1 MAVKRRLKKSVKYG
15 IIILIGLIVI
25 AVAVLIIQ
33 DKKRKHE
40 KWINSYEYKLT
51 EKGYNGEEVEY
62 LLRQDD
68 KIKDTLL
75 EKEYN
80 EKIIPFLKEKYFILK
95 NLDTYLNYYIKNNSL
110 SLEEIVSIVNVG
122 ANNDHYDNANKT
134 NTNNYN
140 QMIVNKYNYLTEE
153 FEAKEIVDVKNWY
166 CYGENKAN
174 KEAYEHFIDM
184 FNAAKDQNLKIIIS
198 SGYRAYQ
205 DQKETYDDYVDR
217 YGAKKADSLA
227 ARPGYSEHETGLA
240 LDITT
245 GGATKDTFDSTD
257 EFKWLQENS
266 YKYGFI
272 LRYPKG
278 KEKIT
283 GFDYEPWHYR
293 YVGIELAEKVYK
305 SGLTYDEYYAYY
317 LAN

>member
-15 IIILIGLIVI
+15 IFILIGLIAITI
-25 AVAVLIIQ
+25 AVLYFQ
-33 DKKRKHE
+33 NKKKEHE
-40 KWINSYEYKLT
+40 RWINSYEYKLT

-62 LLRQDD
+62 LLKQDNI
-68 KIKDTLL
+68 IKDTLL
-75 EKEYN
+75 EREYN
-80 EKIIPFLKEKYFILK
+80 EKIIPLLKEKYFILK

-122 ANNDHYDNANKT
+122 ANNDHYDYVNETKT
-134 NTNNYN
+134 DNYN
-140 QMIVNKYNYLTEE
+140 QMIVNKYNYLKEE

-174 KEAYEHFIDM
+174 KEAYEHFIEM
-184 FNAAKDQNLKIIIS
+184 FNAAKESNLKIVIS
-198 SGYRAYQ
+198 SGYRSYNE
-205 DQKETYDDYVDR
+205 QKETYDSYVER
-217 YGAKKADSLA
+217 YGAKKADTLA

-245 GGATKDTFDSTD
+245 GGATKDTFDTTD

-266 YKYGFI
+266 YKFGFI

-293 YVGIELAEKVYK
+293 YVGLDLAEKIYK
-305 SGLTYDEYYAYY
+305 EGITYDEYYAYY

>member
-1 MAVKRRLKKSVKYG
+1 MAVKRRIKKSVKYG
-15 IIILIGLIVI
+15 IIVLISLIIITI
-25 AVAVLIIQ
+25 AVSTFI
-33 DKKRKHE
+33 KKQKEHE
-40 KWINSYEYKLT
+40 EYLASYEYKLGQI
-51 EKGYNGEEVEY
+51 GYNEEEIEF
-62 LLRQDD
+62 LLKQDNN
-68 KIKDTLL
+68 IKDTLL

-95 NLDTYLNYYIKNNSL
+95 NLDNYLSYYIKNNSS

-122 ANNDHYDNANKT
+122 ANNDHYDNAIET
-134 NTNNYN
+134 NINNYN
-140 QMIVNKYNYLTEE
+140 QMLVNKYNYLKEE
-153 FEAKEIVDVKNWY
+153 FESKEIVDVKNWY

-174 KEAYEHFIDM
+174 KEAYDNFIDM
-184 FNAAKDQNLKIIIS
+184 FNAAKENNLKIVIT
-198 SGYRAYQ
+198 SGYRSYQ
-205 DQKETYDDYVDR
+205 EQKETYDEYVNR
-217 YGAKKADSLA
+217 YGARKADALA

-245 GGATKDTFDSTD
+245 GGATKDTFDTTE

-272 LRYPKG
+272 LRYPKD

-293 YVGIELAEKVYK
+293 YLGKDLAEKVFK

>member
-15 IIILIGLIVI
+15 IFILIGLIAITI
-25 AVAVLIIQ
+25 AVLYFQ
-33 DKKRKHE
+33 NKKKEHE
-40 KWINSYEYKLT
+40 RWINSYEYKLT

-62 LLRQDD
+62 LLRQDNI
-68 KIKDTLL
+68 IKDTLL
-75 EKEYN
+75 EREYN
-80 EKIIPFLKEKYFILK
+80 EKIIPLLKEKYFILK

-110 SLEEIVSIVNVG
+110 SIEEIVSIVNVG
-122 ANNDHYDNANKT
+122 ANNDHYDYVNETKT
-134 NTNNYN
+134 DNYN
-140 QMIVNKYNYLTEE
+140 QMIVNKYNFLKEE

-174 KEAYEHFIDM
+174 KEAYEHFIEM
-184 FNAAKDQNLKIIIS
+184 FNAAKESNLKIVIS
-198 SGYRAYQ
+198 SGYRSYNE
-205 DQKETYDDYVDR
+205 QKETYDSYVER
-217 YGAKKADSLA
+217 YGAKKADTLA

-245 GGATKDTFDSTD
+245 GGATKDTFDTTD

-266 YKYGFI
+266 YKFGFI

-293 YVGIELAEKVYK
+293 YVGLDLAEKIYK
-305 SGLTYDEYYAYY
+305 EGITFDEYYAYY